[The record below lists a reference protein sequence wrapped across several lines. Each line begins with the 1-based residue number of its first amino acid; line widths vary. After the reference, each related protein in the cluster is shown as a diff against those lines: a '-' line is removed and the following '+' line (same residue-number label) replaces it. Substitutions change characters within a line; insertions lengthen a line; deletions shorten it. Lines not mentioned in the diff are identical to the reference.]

1 MAGPHPAVAAVRG
14 AAAAALADLP
24 DGALVLVAC
33 SGGPDSLALAA
44 GAAFVAGS
52 RARRGSPGPRVGAV
66 VVDHGLQPGS
76 AAVAGRAARDCR
88 ALGLDPVEVVAV
100 DATGSGGPEAAAR
113 DARYA
118 ALAAAADRHGA
129 AAVLLG
135 HTRDD
140 QAEGVLLGLARG
152 SGARSLAG
160 MPAARGVLRRP
171 LLGLSRAETVAACAA
186 LGLDPWH
193 DPTNVPPEGDAGAP
207 ARSRVRARVLPVLER
222 ELGPGVAAA
231 LARSADLLRED
242 ADALDALA
250 ADLLARAEAAAAD
263 APDSAAHGPAGAAA
277 AGPAGAPDGTP
288 APAVLLD
295 PAVLA
300 AAPAALRHR
309 ALRAAAVRAGAP
321 AGSVTRAHV
330 VAVAALVT
338 DWRGQGPV
346 HLPGRVAA
354 WRACGRLALRA
365 ASPSSVPGDVVR
377 AGPGAR
383 RAVEPDDEGE
393 PQR

>member
-1 MAGPHPAVAAVRG
+1 MARLDPAVAAVRG
-14 AAAAALADLP
+14 AVATALADLP
-24 DGALVLVAC
+24 AGARVLVAC

-44 GAAFVAGS
+44 AAAFVAASAG
-52 RARRGSPGPRVGAV
+52 RRGEPGWRVGAV

-76 AAVAGRAARDCR
+76 DAVAARAAAGCR
-88 ALGLDPVEVVAV
+88 ALGLDPVVVVAV
-100 DATGSGGPEAAAR
+100 DARAGAGGGGPEAAAR

-118 ALAAAADRHGA
+118 ALEAEAARLGA

-160 MPAARGVLRRP
+160 MPAARGLLRRP
-171 LLGLSRAETVAACAA
+171 LLEVSRAETVAACAA
-186 LGLDPWH
+186 EGLDPWH
-193 DPTNVPPEGDAGAP
+193 DPTNTPADDDTGAP

-231 LARSADLLRED
+231 LARSAELLRED

-250 ADLLARAEAAAAD
+250 ADLLARAEAAGGS
-263 APDSAAHGPAGAAA
+263 PGL
-277 AGPAGAPDGTP
+277 
-288 APAVLLD
+288 LLD
-295 PAVLA
+295 AAVLA

-321 AGSVTRAHV
+321 AGAVTRAHV
-330 VAVAALVT
+330 AAVAALVT

-354 WRACGRLALRA
+354 SRACGRLALRA
-365 ASPSSVPGDVVR
+365 APPSTDPDDVVR
-377 AGPGAR
+377 ARVRAQR
-383 RAVEPDDEGE
+383 RAVEPDDEGD

>member
-1 MAGPHPAVAAVRG
+1 IR
-14 AAAAALADLP
+14 
-24 DGALVLVAC
+24 
-33 SGGPDSLALAA
+33 LAA
-44 GAAFVAGS
+44 
-52 RARRGSPGPRVGAV
+52 RARR
-66 VVDHGLQPGS
+66 PGS
-76 AAVAGRAARDCR
+76 ARGAPRPAAARR
-88 ALGLDPVEVVAV
+88 ALGLDPVAVVAV
-100 DATGSGGPEAAAR
+100 DASAGAGGGGPEAAAR

-118 ALAAAADRHGA
+118 ALESEAARLGA

-160 MPAARGVLRRP
+160 MPAARGLLRRP
-171 LLGLSRAETVAACAA
+171 LLGVSRAETLAACAA
-186 LGLDPWH
+186 EGLDPWH
-193 DPTNVPPEGDAGAP
+193 DPTNTPADGDAGVP

-231 LARSADLLRED
+231 LARSAELLRED

-250 ADLLARAEAAAAD
+250 ADLLERAEAAAGRVD
-263 APDSAAHGPAGAAA
+263 PSERTRPGVSVPRDPLAAGDGAA
-277 AGPAGAPDGTP
+277 GDPGL
-288 APAVLLD
+288 VLD
-295 PAVLA
+295 AAVLA

-330 VAVAALVT
+330 AAVAALVT
-338 DWRGQGPV
+338 HWRGQGPV

-354 WRACGRLALRA
+354 TRACGRLALRA
-365 ASPSSVPGDVVR
+365 APPSTDPDDVVR
-377 AGPGAR
+377 ARVRAQR
-383 RAVEPDDEGE
+383 RAVEPDDEGD

>member
-14 AAAAALADLP
+14 AVAAALADLP
-24 DGALVLVAC
+24 DGARVLVAC

-44 GAAFVAGS
+44 GAAFVAAS
-52 RARRGSPGPRVGAV
+52 RARRGAPGPRVGAV

-76 AAVAGRAARDCR
+76 ADVAGRAARDCR

-100 DATGSGGPEAAAR
+100 DATGPGGPEAAAR

-118 ALAAAADRHGA
+118 ALDAAAVRHGA

-160 MPAARGVLRRP
+160 MPAVRGVLRRP

-193 DPTNVPPEGDAGAP
+193 DPTNTPAVGDAGAP
-207 ARSRVRARVLPVLER
+207 ARSRVRARVLPVLEE

-250 ADLLARAEAAAAD
+250 ADLLARAVAAARAPAPTGPADARDPVGAAAD
-263 APDSAAHGPAGAAA
+263 AAPGPV
-277 AGPAGAPDGTP
+277 
-288 APAVLLD
+288 VLLD
-295 PAVLA
+295 TGVLA

-330 VAVAALVT
+330 AAVAALVT

-354 WRACGRLALRA
+354 SRACGRLALRA
-365 ASPSSVPGDVVR
+365 ASPSTDPGDVVR

-383 RAVEPDDEGE
+383 RAVEPDDEGD